1 MPKIFENIADEYA
14 KYVVS
19 LEDFHL
25 FLDMKDQVL
34 SDETKADFIR
44 SAESYL
50 NVEYETIL
58 AHSYMRYEKN
68 GDRSIYEGECMKR
81 RRMVLTLFF
90 GEYVERK
97 GRFLEKLII
106 NNKIN
111 K

>member
-14 KYVVS
+14 KHIVS

-68 GDRSIYEGECMKR
+68 GDRSIYEGKR
-81 RRMVLTLFF
+81 PRQIGRTSFGGGPIDIVRRTHYFV
-90 GEYVERK
+90 
-97 GRFLEKLII
+97 
-106 NNKIN
+106 
-111 K
+111 